1 MVAISVII
9 PVYNAEDF
17 LEESLNSVL
26 NQNFKDFEVICVNDG
41 SKDNS
46 LNILNKYQK
55 KDKRIKVISQKNS
68 GDGGAGGNR
77 KRKSPWSNG

>member
-68 GDGGAGGNR
+68 GERG
-77 KRKSPWSNG
+77 